1 MRLTHTRPQRQ
12 SPRLVRP
19 PRQQPVAERPAE
31 RIARAEPAQHL
42 DRRRLE
48 HPLGLRARE
57 QHAVAAELDDR
68 ELDSLCPKPRR
79 GLARIVGADRDRALL
94 AVADRD
100 RRVLDGVA
108 DPRGRLL
115 ARASERR
122 SVVEIEHGVAPTSA
136 GLQPFRGRRRARL
149 MGQRAR
155 RHPQNRHIGDRR
167 RGHVARPQLEVRDR
181 RVAPE
186 EQLRVL
192 GRIEH
197 RERQRRD
204 RPGLDP
210 DKPRVDAER
219 AARRSRPRR
228 TGPRRP
234 WYDISSRMLR

>member
-122 SVVEIEHGVAPTSA
+122 SVVEIEHGVADVRGPAAFPRPSARSAHGTARSPSPTES
-136 GLQPFRGRRRARL
+136 PHRR
-149 MGQRAR
+149 
-155 RHPQNRHIGDRR
+155 PS
-167 RGHVARPQLEVRDR
+167 P
-181 RVAPE
+181 
-186 EQLRVL
+186 
-192 GRIEH
+192 
-197 RERQRRD
+197 
-204 RPGLDP
+204 
-210 DKPRVDAER
+210 
-219 AARRSRPRR
+219 
-228 TGPRRP
+228 GPRRP
-234 WYDISSRMLR
+234 ASAGSPGPAGRAGRAAAGPRADRAPRTPAA